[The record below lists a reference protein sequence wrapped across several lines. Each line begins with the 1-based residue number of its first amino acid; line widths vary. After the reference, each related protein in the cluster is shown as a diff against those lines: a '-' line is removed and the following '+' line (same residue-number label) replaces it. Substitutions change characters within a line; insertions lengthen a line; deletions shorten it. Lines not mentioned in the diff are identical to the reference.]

1 MILEAKYIG
10 PHSRVS
16 VPGYQHRES
25 VRGKDGN
32 HPPVKI
38 RVPEGRSIGGCWEIV
53 KGKKEYDAG
62 LKAVQAKLEAEAKAL
77 AAKKKAATEAEA
89 QRLDKI
95 VEASE
100 PKPAKKGAKS

>member
-10 PHSRVS
+10 PYPRVS

-25 VRGKDGN
+25 VRGKDGK
-32 HPPVKI
+32 HPVVKI
-38 RVPEGRSIGGCWEIV
+38 RVPEGRPIGGCWEIT

-62 LKAVQAKLEAEAKAL
+62 LKKVQDKLVAEAKEK
-77 AAKKKAATEAEA
+77 AAKKKAAAEAEA
-89 QRLDKI
+89 QRLDNL

>member
-25 VRGKDGN
+25 VRKDGK
-32 HPPVKI
+32 HPVVKI
-38 RVPEGRSIGGCWEIV
+38 RIPEGRPLGGCWEII

-62 LKAVQAKLEAEAKAL
+62 LKAAQKKLEDEAKAI
-77 AAKKKAATEAEA
+77 AAKKKAAAEAEA
-89 QRLDKI
+89 QRLDNL